1 MDATS
6 LFEWVQNDLQ
16 YNYMHSIVFLKDD
29 DDEVNKVLTPEE
41 KQQMAAYIIPLDQVY
56 ENRQRK
62 NKSQVN
68 YHYNIHG
75 NLTIYQKIHDPFFR
89 LIKYQE
95 FGKLLYADTLGLLT
109 KERMEAVK
117 ISRNDTQPEYAALM
131 HRFFAEPGT
140 AQAMFN
146 CAQIPSSQTSA
157 PFLYMAVA
165 ARVVLL
171 SWIGAYDAI
180 IDLLLHPIGGQ

>member
-1 MDATS
+1 MDAAA
-6 LFEWVQNDLQ
+6 LYAWVRNDLQ
-16 YNYMHSIVFLKDD
+16 YNYMESIVLLKDND
-29 DDEVNKVLTPEE
+29 DVNKLLTPEE

-62 NKSQVN
+62 NASQIN
-68 YHYNIHG
+68 YHYSIHG

-95 FGKLLYADTLGLLT
+95 FGKLLFADTLGLLT
-109 KERMEAVK
+109 KDRMEVVK
-117 ISRNDTQPEYAALM
+117 ISRNDTQPQYAALM

-146 CAQIPSSQTSA
+146 CAQMPSRPSSA

-180 IDLLLHPIGGQ
+180 IELLTAFNN